1 MIFPSMKIT
10 FENYSTL
17 FCVRDEINCSVQSI
31 KTNDEKRQEKLD
43 NCVNNTEIRV
53 KMDLS
58 KIGTKLKHWPHNS
71 MARGTIRNYSL
82 ITNQRIINSRTNNKW
97 NRRGKQHNKS
107 LMRILIRRVNSVEN
121 WIQIFFNELLFR
133 FEKWDFDSF
142 VQRDSQTYFGKQCHH
157 VSETTLPG

>member
-82 ITNQRIINSRTNNKW
+82 ITNQRIINSRTNNK
-97 NRRGKQHNKS
+97 
-107 LMRILIRRVNSVEN
+107 
-121 WIQIFFNELLFR
+121 
-133 FEKWDFDSF
+133 
-142 VQRDSQTYFGKQCHH
+142 
-157 VSETTLPG
+157 